1 MLGLFSGGSERLG
14 TLWAQDGHRGQKV
27 TGEKKR
33 QASK

>member
-1 MLGLFSGGSERLG
+1 MLGIYFGWDEGLG
-14 TLWAQDGHRGQKV
+14 TPWAQDGHSGPKP